1 MKVKLDK
8 FLVQKLLNLKDFVEN
23 LSRQPDIALRGG
35 VYKELA
41 KADIMTI
48 THDNW
53 VIGYKVIPHAIHIF
67 NPNKMED
74 WTVTRRIFVKVEGYK
89 LEEIPEEQS
98 NPIMVAVFDVFLDRQ
113 QEAPSIELIAPDAL
127 RIEQVCVPLAS
138 RMPVISEMIQ

>member
-8 FLVQKLLNLKDFVEN
+8 FLVQKLFSLKDLVEN

-53 VIGYKVIPHAIHIF
+53 VIGYKVIPRAIS
-67 NPNKMED
+67 D
-74 WTVTRRIFVKVEGYK
+74 LRRIFVKVEGYK
-89 LEEIPEEQS
+89 LEEIPDEQS
-98 NPIMVAVFDVFLDRQ
+98 NPIMVAIFNVFLDKH

-138 RMPVISEMIQ
+138 RMPNDALSFGGRTLH